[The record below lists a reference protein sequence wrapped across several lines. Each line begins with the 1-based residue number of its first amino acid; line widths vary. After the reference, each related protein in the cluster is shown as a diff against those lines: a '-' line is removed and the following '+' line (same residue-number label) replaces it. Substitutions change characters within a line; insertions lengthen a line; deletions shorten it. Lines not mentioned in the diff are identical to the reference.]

1 MTAAERERTPR
12 LGIAVITYRRRDRF
26 ELAIDRLQ
34 RLTASP
40 HELLVADDGS
50 DDGTVEWA
58 RAQGLRVITG
68 ENRGVARNKNR
79 GLFALTALGCDPIVL
94 IEDDVYPDVPGWD
107 HDWVE
112 ATRLWHHV
120 AYLHPRIA
128 QWTVSGSGTPA
139 DPFVNPRASAALLT
153 ISAEAL
159 AQVGYLDS
167 RFIGWGHAHGEW
179 TTRIKRA
186 GYGYKSIVLP
196 DGTKPKAQFYLLG
209 GLVDNEGPRWRDEES
224 GRRNREL
231 YQRIYPEPVFR
242 LPWRSP
248 AERAAFLAEQV
259 AAGIDGAESLAA
271 ALDAQGLPGET

>member
-1 MTAAERERTPR
+1 MTAAGDRTPK

-26 ELAIDRLQ
+26 ELLIDRLQ

-50 DDGTVEWA
+50 GDGTLEWA
-58 RAQGLRVITG
+58 REQGLCVVTG
-68 ENRGVARNKNR
+68 ENRGVAYNKNR
-79 GLFALTALGCDPIVL
+79 GLFALSALGCDPILL
-94 IEDDVYPDVPGWD
+94 IEDDAYPDVPGWER
-107 HDWVE
+107 DWVE
-112 ATRLWHHV
+112 ATRRWHHV

-128 QWTVSGSGTPA
+128 HRTVSGSGTPS
-139 DPFVNPRASAALLT
+139 DPFVNPKASAVLLT

-159 AQVGYLDS
+159 AQVGYFDS
-167 RFIGWGHAHGEW
+167 RFEGWGHEHGEW

-196 DGTKPKAQFYLLG
+196 DGTKPKAQLYLLG

-231 YQRIYPEPVFR
+231 YRRIYSEPVYR

-248 AERAAFLAEQV
+248 AERAVFLAEQ
-259 AAGIDGAESLAA
+259 AEAGVDGAEPLAA
-271 ALDAQGLPGET
+271 ALDAFVGGAARS